1 MPVMQMSMSAVLQK
15 IPIDNRESIEIAA
28 RNTRRDTMWLL
39 RFLPEEQK
47 DMITLGKRIVGCL
60 DSSEERKQAI
70 AYGVDMLSDGKV
82 TVAEWAKFGS
92 KLGILTGR
100 SL

>member
-1 MPVMQMSMSAVLQK
+1 
-15 IPIDNRESIEIAA
+15 
-28 RNTRRDTMWLL
+28 MWLL

-47 DMITLGKRIVGCL
+47 AMVTLGTRIVGCL

-70 AYGVDMLSDGKV
+70 AYGVEMLADGKV
-82 TVAEWAKFGS
+82 TVGEWAKFGS

-100 SL
+100 SV